1 MKRYHRRPSFAGST
15 FRINNLDYIHM
26 KTPPSLVAKA
36 IGLWIGV
43 MLVTQLPLFIEN
55 YNARI
60 ALMTIV
66 MPNILRMI
74 VGNIP
79 QLAVDQ
85 KFMMIASIFSFILA
99 FAIGRVSQKSQDTVK
114 NYGKDTKKTLQGSA
128 LFVTTFTIGALITY
142 YSGIHKT
149 LYTQMGWES
158 ANDTAP
164 MASAMN
170 VSNY

>member
-1 MKRYHRRPSFAGST
+1 
-15 FRINNLDYIHM
+15 M
-26 KTPPSLVAKA
+26 KTPLNVLIMVIAYWLAIYGVTLVPH
-36 IGLWIGV
+36 ITNNYTVNLLWLT
-43 MLVTQLPLFIEN
+43 LV
-55 YNARI
+55 
-60 ALMTIV
+60 V
-66 MPNILRMI
+66 PNVLRLI
-74 VGNIP
+74 VGSIP

-85 KFMMIASIFSFILA
+85 KFMMIASIFSFLLA
-99 FAIGRVSQKSQDTVK
+99 FAFGRINKKSQDTVK

-158 ANDTAP
+158 AGDTAP

>member
-1 MKRYHRRPSFAGST
+1 
-15 FRINNLDYIHM
+15 M
-26 KTPPSLVAKA
+26 KTPVSLVAKA

-43 MLVTQLPLFIEN
+43 MLVTQLPLLIEN
-55 YNARI
+55 YNVRL

-66 MPNILRMI
+66 MPNILRLI

-85 KFMMIASIFSFILA
+85 KFMMIASIFSFLLA
-99 FAIGRVSQKSQDTVK
+99 FVFGLINKKSQDTVK

-128 LFVTTFTIGALITY
+128 LFVTTFTLGALITY

-149 LYTQMGWES
+149 LYTQMGWET
-158 ANDTAP
+158 ANNAAPMEP

-170 VSNY
+170 VANY

>member
-1 MKRYHRRPSFAGST
+1 
-15 FRINNLDYIHM
+15 M

-55 YNARI
+55 YNVRL

-99 FAIGRVSQKSQDTVK
+99 YGMGRINTKSQDTIK
-114 NYGKDTKKTLQGSA
+114 AYGKDTKKTLQGSA
-128 LFVTTFTIGALITY
+128 LFVTTFTLGALITY
-142 YSGIHKT
+142 YSGIHGT

-158 ANDTAP
+158 ANNTIP
-164 MASAMN
+164 MASATN
-170 VSNY
+170 VSMY

>member
-1 MKRYHRRPSFAGST
+1 
-15 FRINNLDYIHM
+15 M
-26 KTPPSLVAKA
+26 KTPVSLVAKA
-36 IGLWIGV
+36 IGLWVGV
-43 MLVTQLPLFIEN
+43 MLVTQLPLLIEN
-55 YNARI
+55 YTARL
-60 ALMTIV
+60 ALITVV
-66 MPNILRMI
+66 MPNILRLI

-85 KFMMIASIFSFILA
+85 KFMMIASIFSFLLA
-99 FAIGRVSQKSQDTVK
+99 FAFGRLNTKSQDTVK

-128 LFVTTFTIGALITY
+128 LFVTTFTLGALITY

-149 LYTQMGWES
+149 IYTQMGWET
-158 ANDTAP
+158 ANNVAPQP